1 MNIIEQQDKLKS
13 APDDSLAREMKSP
26 SGMFPQYL
34 VMTEIQRREKMRTDY
49 EGKQAADSKA
59 SPRLSMAEEMA
70 MSAPQPQQN
79 SAGIAG
85 LLEQPQQPMQPQQPQ
100 MQQEPIKMAA
110 GQEVPF
116 SYSANNPFA
125 SAFPVDDPLTEEDE
139 SESKYM
145 KAMREYYEER
155 NRLMPEKL
163 EKERKFRGGL
173 DLIKTGLAVGTS
185 ATSADLNK
193 NLSGA
198 IDSISKTSSDLRKA
212 EDSMSKSQLEFAKSK
227 AIDEART
234 QDLRGKAAKFE
245 QDEFKAETESEA
257 KKALA
262 AYYKSMDPRTKLSST
277 GQVATEVLQG
287 VYGPTSSLDIF
298 TVDDNGDKTD
308 IIDASKLTQLAKTMV
323 PSIAS
328 ANIKTIGSAN
338 EQLKEVMDAWDKTL
352 MFGTA
357 STAVADLMESRKN
370 LTKEEATYIARE
382 QYKKQAISELYRTSS
397 GATEQKYSG
406 GVVGQSVQHFNDVIQ
421 KING

>member
-125 SAFPVDDPLTEEDE
+125 PAFPVDDPLTEEDE

-234 QDLRGKAAKFE
+234 QDLRGKAAKYE
-245 QDEFKAETESEA
+245 QDEFKAQTSRMDTEKRGEYYKGLISAQNKDPKLIQLAESLVERDTNQTLPIYDLVNTGGKETKVINQDLLNQYASSLASSPTSQNIRQAGATQMSFMDSVTETMNSVPVMSRIA
-257 KKALA
+257 ALA
-262 AYYKSMDPRTKLSST
+262 KR
-277 GQVATEVLQG
+277 
-287 VYGPTSSLDIF
+287 
-298 TVDDNGDKTD
+298 
-308 IIDASKLTQLAKTMV
+308 
-323 PSIAS
+323 
-328 ANIKTIGSAN
+328 
-338 EQLKEVMDAWDKTL
+338 LKISE
-352 MFGTA
+352 
-357 STAVADLMESRKN
+357 
-370 LTKEEATYIARE
+370 EEARAQVQKQVMQERISLQE
-382 QYKKQAISELYRTSS
+382 QASELGYK
-397 GATEQKYSG
+397 EG
-406 GVVGQSVQHFNDVIQ
+406 GVISNSVNSFNNVM
-421 KING
+421 KNING

>member
-100 MQQEPIKMAA
+100 MQQEPVKMAA

-116 SYSANNPFA
+116 SYSPNNPFA

-245 QDEFKAETESEA
+245 QDDFKAETARMDTEKRGKYYEGLISAQNKDPKLIQLAESLVERDTNQTLPIYDLVNTGGKETKVINQDLLNQYA
-257 KKALA
+257 SSLASSPTSQNIRQTGATQMSFMDSVTETMNSVPVMSRIAALA
-262 AYYKSMDPRTKLSST
+262 KRLKISEEEARA
-277 GQVATEVLQG
+277 QVQKQVMQERISLQE
-287 VYGPTSSLDIF
+287 
-298 TVDDNGDKTD
+298 
-308 IIDASKLTQLAKTMV
+308 Q
-323 PSIAS
+323 AS
-328 ANIKTIGSAN
+328 ALGY
-338 EQLKEVMDAWDKTL
+338 KE
-352 MFGTA
+352 
-357 STAVADLMESRKN
+357 
-370 LTKEEATYIARE
+370 
-382 QYKKQAISELYRTSS
+382 
-397 GATEQKYSG
+397 G
-406 GVVGQSVQHFNDVIQ
+406 GVISNSVNSFNNVM
-421 KING
+421 KNING

>member
-234 QDLRGKAAKFE
+234 QDLRGKAAKYE
-245 QDEFKAETESEA
+245 QDEFKAQTSRMDTEKRGEYYKGLISAQNKDPKLIQLAESLVERDTNQTLPIYDLVNTGGKETKVINQDLLNQYASSLASSPTSQNIRQTGATQMSFMDSVTETMNSVPVMSRIA
-257 KKALA
+257 ALA
-262 AYYKSMDPRTKLSST
+262 KRLKISEEEARA
-277 GQVATEVLQG
+277 QVQKQVMQERISLQE
-287 VYGPTSSLDIF
+287 
-298 TVDDNGDKTD
+298 
-308 IIDASKLTQLAKTMV
+308 Q
-323 PSIAS
+323 AS
-328 ANIKTIGSAN
+328 ALGY
-338 EQLKEVMDAWDKTL
+338 KE
-352 MFGTA
+352 
-357 STAVADLMESRKN
+357 
-370 LTKEEATYIARE
+370 
-382 QYKKQAISELYRTSS
+382 
-397 GATEQKYSG
+397 G
-406 GVVGQSVQHFNDVIQ
+406 GVISNSVNSFNNVM
-421 KING
+421 KNING

>member
-245 QDEFKAETESEA
+245 QDDFKAETARMDAEKRGKYYEGLISAQNKDPKLIQLAESLVERDTNQTLPIYDLVNTGGKETKVINQDLLNQYA
-257 KKALA
+257 SSLA
-262 AYYKSMDPRTKLSST
+262 SS
-277 GQVATEVLQG
+277 
-287 VYGPTSSLDIF
+287 PTSQNIRQA
-298 TVDDNGDKTD
+298 G
-308 IIDASKLTQLAKTMV
+308 ATQMSFMDSVTETMNSVPVMSRIAATAKR
-323 PSIAS
+323 
-328 ANIKTIGSAN
+328 
-338 EQLKEVMDAWDKTL
+338 LKISE
-352 MFGTA
+352 
-357 STAVADLMESRKN
+357 
-370 LTKEEATYIARE
+370 EEARAQVQKQVMQERISLQE
-382 QYKKQAISELYRTSS
+382 QASELGYK
-397 GATEQKYSG
+397 EG
-406 GVVGQSVQHFNDVIQ
+406 GVISNSVNSFNNVM
-421 KING
+421 KNING

>member
-100 MQQEPIKMAA
+100 MQQEPVKMAA
-110 GQEVPF
+110 GQEVPY

-139 SESKYM
+139 SESTYM

-245 QDEFKAETESEA
+245 QDDFKAETARMDAEKRGKYYEGLISAQNKDPKLIQLAESLVERDTNQTLPIYDLVNTGGKETKVINQDLLNQYA
-257 KKALA
+257 SSLASSPTSQNIRQTGATQMSFMDSVTETMNSVPVMSRIAALA
-262 AYYKSMDPRTKLSST
+262 KRLKISEEEARA
-277 GQVATEVLQG
+277 QVQKQVMQERISLQE
-287 VYGPTSSLDIF
+287 
-298 TVDDNGDKTD
+298 
-308 IIDASKLTQLAKTMV
+308 Q
-323 PSIAS
+323 AS
-328 ANIKTIGSAN
+328 ALGY
-338 EQLKEVMDAWDKTL
+338 KE
-352 MFGTA
+352 
-357 STAVADLMESRKN
+357 
-370 LTKEEATYIARE
+370 
-382 QYKKQAISELYRTSS
+382 
-397 GATEQKYSG
+397 G
-406 GVVGQSVQHFNDVIQ
+406 GVISNSVNSFNNVM
-421 KING
+421 KNING

>member
-234 QDLRGKAAKFE
+234 QDLRGKAGKFE
-245 QDEFKAETESEA
+245 QDEFKAKTSRMDTEKRGEYYEGLISAQNKDPKLIQLAESLVERDTNQTLPIYDLVNTGGKETKVINQDLLNQYASSLASSPTSQNIRQAGATQMSFMDSVTETMNSVPVMSRIA
-257 KKALA
+257 ALA
-262 AYYKSMDPRTKLSST
+262 KRLKISEEEARA
-277 GQVATEVLQG
+277 QVQKQVMQERISLQE
-287 VYGPTSSLDIF
+287 
-298 TVDDNGDKTD
+298 
-308 IIDASKLTQLAKTMV
+308 Q
-323 PSIAS
+323 AS
-328 ANIKTIGSAN
+328 ALGY
-338 EQLKEVMDAWDKTL
+338 KE
-352 MFGTA
+352 
-357 STAVADLMESRKN
+357 
-370 LTKEEATYIARE
+370 
-382 QYKKQAISELYRTSS
+382 
-397 GATEQKYSG
+397 G
-406 GVVGQSVQHFNDVIQ
+406 GVISNSVNSFNNVM
-421 KING
+421 KNING

>member
-245 QDEFKAETESEA
+245 QDEFKAKTSRMDTEKRGEYYEGLISAQNKDPVLVQLADSLVERDKNQTLPIYDLVNTGGKETKVINQDLLNQYASSLASSPTSQNIRQTGVAQMSFMDSVTETMNSLPVMQRIA
-257 KKALA
+257 ALA
-262 AYYKSMDPRTKLSST
+262 KR
-277 GQVATEVLQG
+277 
-287 VYGPTSSLDIF
+287 
-298 TVDDNGDKTD
+298 
-308 IIDASKLTQLAKTMV
+308 
-323 PSIAS
+323 
-328 ANIKTIGSAN
+328 
-338 EQLKEVMDAWDKTL
+338 LKI
-352 MFGTA
+352 
-357 STAVADLMESRKN
+357 S
-370 LTKEEATYIARE
+370 EEEARE
-382 QYKKQAISELYRTSS
+382 QVQKQVMQERISLQEQASALGYKE
-397 GATEQKYSG
+397 G
-406 GVVGQSVQHFNDVIQ
+406 GVISNSVNSFNNVM
-421 KING
+421 KNING

>member
-185 ATSADLNK
+185 ATSEDLNK

-245 QDEFKAETESEA
+245 QDDFKAETARMDTEKRGKYYEGLISAQNKDPKLIQLAESLVERDTNQTLPIYDLVNTGGKETKVINQDLLNQYA
-257 KKALA
+257 SSLASSPTSQNIRQTGATQMSFMDSVTETMNSVPVMSRIAALA
-262 AYYKSMDPRTKLSST
+262 KR
-277 GQVATEVLQG
+277 
-287 VYGPTSSLDIF
+287 
-298 TVDDNGDKTD
+298 
-308 IIDASKLTQLAKTMV
+308 
-323 PSIAS
+323 
-328 ANIKTIGSAN
+328 
-338 EQLKEVMDAWDKTL
+338 LKISE
-352 MFGTA
+352 
-357 STAVADLMESRKN
+357 
-370 LTKEEATYIARE
+370 EEARAQVQKQVMQERISLQE
-382 QYKKQAISELYRTSS
+382 QASELGYK
-397 GATEQKYSG
+397 EG
-406 GVVGQSVQHFNDVIQ
+406 GVISNSVNSFNNVM
-421 KING
+421 KNING

>member
-234 QDLRGKAAKFE
+234 QDLRGKAGKFE
-245 QDEFKAETESEA
+245 QEAFKAETARMDTEKRGEYYEGLISAQNKDPKLIQLAESLVERDTNQTLPIYDLVNTGGKETKVINQDLLNQYA
-257 KKALA
+257 SSLASSPTSQNIRQTGVAQMSFMDSVTETMNSVPVMSRIAALA
-262 AYYKSMDPRTKLSST
+262 KR
-277 GQVATEVLQG
+277 
-287 VYGPTSSLDIF
+287 
-298 TVDDNGDKTD
+298 
-308 IIDASKLTQLAKTMV
+308 
-323 PSIAS
+323 
-328 ANIKTIGSAN
+328 
-338 EQLKEVMDAWDKTL
+338 LKI
-352 MFGTA
+352 
-357 STAVADLMESRKN
+357 S
-370 LTKEEATYIARE
+370 EEEARE
-382 QYKKQAISELYRTSS
+382 QVQKQVMQERISLQ
-397 GATEQKYSG
+397 EQVSALGYQEG
-406 GVVGQSVQHFNDVIQ
+406 GIISNSVNSFNNVM
-421 KING
+421 KNING